1 MEKFSYENNGYKRSE
16 VNSFIK
22 EVIKETELLIAK
34 IRQQESQIE
43 ELNKKL
49 SYYDRIETSLDSVVI
64 KTTEKSDEIIN
75 EAKSNAS
82 RIVNEALLR
91 AEKIEHDRDILVKN
105 MKIFKKKLKIIM
117 EQQMAV
123 VDEIDEL
130 ELSE

>member
-16 VNSFIK
+16 VNSFIR

-34 IRQQESQIE
+34 IRQQESQID

-49 SYYDRIETSLDSVVI
+49 SHYSNMES
-64 KTTEKSDEIIN
+64 TELNVSKKHDEIIN
-75 EAKSNAS
+75 EAKRNAS

-91 AEKIEHDRDILVKN
+91 AEKIEHDKDILLKN
-105 MKIFKKKLKIIM
+105 MNIFKRKLRILM
-117 EQQMAV
+117 DQQMAV

-130 ELSE
+130 ELNE